1 MMPADIA
8 QSAAALRKQLEYHNY
23 RYYVLDAP
31 EISDAEYD
39 RLFRQLQDLENR
51 YPELITPNS
60 PTQRVGGGTLPTFAP
75 RTHITPMLSLN
86 NAFSEAEVIAFD
98 QRTREQLDLP
108 LIEYAVEPKFDGLA
122 VSLVYENGQ
131 FVAGATRGDGYVGEE
146 VTANLRTLRA
156 VPMVLASEQPPANI
170 EVRGEV
176 LMLKRD
182 FAALNAAQRAKG
194 GKEFANPRNAAA
206 GSLRQLNP
214 HITATRR
221 LHFFA
226 YAIGQSAGWEL
237 PSTQADAMSQLAQ
250 WHFPLAAER
259 QVVQGVEG
267 LLAYYRRI
275 GALREAL
282 PFDIDGVVYKVND
295 LNLQRTL
302 GFVSRAPRFALA
314 HKFPAEE
321 ATTRLLDIEVQVGR
335 TGAMTPVARLA
346 PVSVGGVVVTYA
358 TLHNED
364 EIRRKDIKI
373 GDWVNVRRAGDVIP
387 EVVSVAVSL
396 RPATVC
402 EFVMPSACPVCGSHI
417 ERLPDEAVAR
427 CTGGLFCP
435 AQRKQALWHFS
446 SRKAMNID
454 GLGEKL
460 IDQLVDT
467 ERVRTPADL
476 YRLDFQSLIALE
488 RMGEKSANNLLTAI
502 RHSKQTSFAR
512 FIYALGIRHVG
523 EQTAKDLARHVGTLA
538 NLLAADERILQT
550 VPEVGAVVA
559 ESLLQ
564 FFAEQHN
571 LDVINKLIEAGVSW
585 PDVVPSAANSTSP
598 IKGKVFVVTGTLP
611 TLSREEAKARIE
623 AAGGKVAGSVS
634 KKTDFVLVGTDP
646 GSKFTKAQSLDII
659 ILQEAQFMEL
669 LSGYQG
675 E

>member
-1 MMPADIA
+1 MPADIVK
-8 QSAAALRKQLEYHNY
+8 SAAALRQLLEYHNH

-39 RLFRQLQDLENR
+39 QLFRQLQDIETR
-51 YPELITPNS
+51 YPELITANS
-60 PTQRVGGGTLPTFAP
+60 PTQRIGGEALPAFEP
-75 RTHITPMLSLN
+75 LTHLSPMLSLN

-98 QRTREQLDLP
+98 QRIREQLNLP

-122 VSLVYENGQ
+122 VSLRYENGQ
-131 FVAGATRGDGYVGEE
+131 FVSGATRGDGYVGED

-156 VPMVLASEQPPANI
+156 IPMALASEAPPASI

-214 HITATRR
+214 QITATRR

-226 YAIGQSAGWEL
+226 YAIGL
-237 PSTQADAMSQLAQ
+237 STERESPATHAAAMAQLAE

-259 QVVQGVEG
+259 QVVQGVDG
-267 LLAYYRRI
+267 LLAYYRHI

-282 PFDIDGVVYKVND
+282 PFEIDGVVYKVND
-295 LNLQRTL
+295 LALQRTL

-314 HKFPAEE
+314 HKFPAQE

-335 TGAMTPVARLA
+335 TGAITPVARLA
-346 PVSVGGVVVTYA
+346 PVAVGGVIVTYA

-387 EVVSVAVSL
+387 EVVSVQLLQRSAEI
-396 RPATVC
+396 RD
-402 EFVMPSACPVCGSHI
+402 FVMPSACPVCGSHVV
-417 ERLPDEAVAR
+417 RLPGEAVAR

-435 AQRKQALWHFS
+435 AQRKQALWHFA

-460 IDQLVDT
+460 IEQMVDAGLVHN
-467 ERVRTPADL
+467 PADL
-476 YRLDFQSLIALE
+476 YRLNLQNLIALD

-502 RHSKQTSFAR
+502 LHSKQTSFAR

-538 NLLAADERILQT
+538 NLLSADEQVLQA
-550 VPEVGAVVA
+550 VPEVGTVVA
-559 ESLLQ
+559 KSLLQ

-571 LDVINKLIEAGVSW
+571 LDVINKLVEAGVSW
-585 PDVVPSAANSTSP
+585 PAEVSPAMNSTSP
-598 IKGKVFVVTGTLP
+598 VQGKVFVITGTLP

-623 AAGGKVAGSVS
+623 AAGGKVTGSVS

-646 GSKFTKAQSLDII
+646 GSKFIKAQSLDIT